1 MANKMDISPE
11 TQAANRILYHDYAKS
26 VADEADWHAQMTTG
40 QELGHPFAAPAPSD
54 EDGTDQAAQQADR
67 MNDVD
72 EEVLHVD
79 RLHLPRGHVVAV
91 GEAARKHQDLEIPQ
105 PLRALAE
112 GVQVHPRRPAADHL
126 EGGLCLVV
134 AVRAGCPEDQ
144 GVRDG
149 HGERSVNAG
158 VCA

>member
-79 RLHLPRGHVVAV
+79 QRRRAECLAIAKHMVGGMLTTYDNQIISEAYLSGQPIPRLY
-91 GEAARKHQDLEIPQ
+91 
-105 PLRALAE
+105 
-112 GVQVHPRRPAADHL
+112 
-126 EGGLCLVV
+126 
-134 AVRAGCPEDQ
+134 
-144 GVRDG
+144 
-149 HGERSVNAG
+149 
-158 VCA
+158 